1 MKPKKVLFVINTL
14 GKAGAEVALMELL
27 RRLLSIQNQWEDCQL
42 SLDLY
47 VLTSQG
53 ELKEELPEEVALLNR
68 EYSDVPVLSAEGRKH
83 LRRKV
88 IAASL
93 HHGAIIKNLPGLF
106 SNGFRMLKKGK
117 VRTDKLLWRVLSD
130 GADFFEEEYDL
141 AVSFLEGGSAYYAA
155 DHVKARKKAAF
166 IHVDYQQA
174 GYTRALDHDCY
185 LRFDRIFTVSG
196 EVSEAFL
203 EVYPE
208 CREKTMVFHNLL
220 DEKRIHDLACLP
232 GGFSDEYDGIRILTV
247 GRLVYQKGYDVA
259 IQAMKLLKE
268 AGVRARW
275 YVLGEGEQ
283 RKELEAQI
291 EREGLQQDFLLC
303 GAVEN
308 PYPYY
313 AQADVYAHF
322 TRFEGKSIAVQEAQI
337 LGKPIAAS
345 DCSGNREQ
353 IQNGVDGLLCDFTPE
368 AMKEALCFL
377 IGHPQEARTYGQRAR
392 MRQQDYEGDIQ
403 LLLELLYVG

>member
-1 MKPKKVLFVINTL
+1 MRQRKVLFVINTL

-27 RRLLSIQNQWEDCQL
+27 RRLLSVQDQWGDCKL
-42 SLDLY
+42 KLDLY
-47 VLTSQG
+47 VLTAQG
-53 ELKEELPEEVALLNR
+53 ELKGELPREATLLNR
-68 EYSDVPVLSAEGRKH
+68 AYSDVPVLSAEGRRH
-83 LRRKV
+83 LLKKV
-88 IAASL
+88 AAASL
-93 HHGAIIKNLPGLF
+93 HHGAIIKNLPGLL
-106 SNGFRMLKKGK
+106 SNGLRMLKKGK
-117 VRTDKLLWRVLSD
+117 VQTDKLLWRVLSD
-130 GADFFEEEYDL
+130 GADFSPEEYDL
-141 AVSFLEGGSAYYAA
+141 AVSFLEGGSAYYVA

-185 LRFDRIFTVSG
+185 LKFDRIFTVSG

-203 EVYPE
+203 AVYPE
-208 CREKTMVFHNLL
+208 CREKTMIFHNLL
-220 DEKRIHDLACLP
+220 DEKRIHDLAGLP
-232 GGFSDEYDGIRILTV
+232 GGFADEYDGVRILTV

-259 IQAMKLLKE
+259 IQAMRLLKE

-275 YVLGEGEQ
+275 YVLGEGEK

-291 EREGLQQDFLLC
+291 EGEELTEDFLLC

-313 AQADVYAHF
+313 AQADIYAHF

-337 LGKPIAAS
+337 LAKPIAAS

-353 IQNGVDGLLCDFTPE
+353 IRSGEDGLLCDFTPE

-377 IGHPQEARTYGQRAR
+377 INNPEAARSYGLKART
-392 MRQQDYEGDIQ
+392 RQQDYEGDMQ
-403 LLLELLYVG
+403 LLLELL